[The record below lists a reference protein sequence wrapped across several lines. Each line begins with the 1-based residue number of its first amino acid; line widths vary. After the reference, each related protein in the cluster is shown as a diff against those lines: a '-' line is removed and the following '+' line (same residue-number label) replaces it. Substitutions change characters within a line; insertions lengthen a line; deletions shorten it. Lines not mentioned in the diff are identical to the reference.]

1 MKAVIDKNRYFTG
14 NYAEV
19 GELEGSV
26 EVESI
31 PQETDRLKRTSY
43 QYADGEWVFDQAYYQ
58 KRLEEGQSEE
68 LARIKAERTAQS
80 KQNLKQYLETCKLS
94 SACHKGIEKQ
104 YSMTSEKQQ
113 HLANMILTATM
124 AAQAGIPYQPSWN
137 AAGEECTYDW
147 TIGELQQLAMEMEGA
162 VRPLVSKQQR
172 MEVSIQEADSLDEL
186 GAIDISFEDQEE
198 ANAEEIK

>member
-1 MKAVIDKNRYFTG
+1 MKAVIDKHGYFTG

-43 QYADGEWVFDQAYYQ
+43 QYADGEWVFDQDYYQ

-94 SACHKGIEKQ
+94 STCHKGIEKQ

-124 AAQAGIPYQPSWN
+124 AAQAGISYQPSWN